1 MLINIRCTEARKMA
15 DHQFIDRPMGIQGLF
30 FFKGL
35 LNFLTKEETLTQVR
49 WLLTSEVNN
58 YLFIT
63 DYFQYKIGI
72 VAFQLALAMNIGV
85 LPYHTKH
92 LSSRVI
98 YADEFCGQMFLNI
111 VFKSNQ
117 ILFKKN
123 IKSVSMFQTE
133 KKRPRDC
140 LSSNKLIFVVSDCYN
155 QKILRK

>member
-72 VAFQLALAMNIGV
+72 AFQLALAMNIGV

-117 ILFKKN
+117 ILFKKY

-133 KKRPRDC
+133 KKDREIV
-140 LSSNKLIFVVSDCYN
+140 SSM
-155 QKILRK
+155 